1 MADQHHQAGDIE
13 ASDWIDRHAPGPARP
28 YLRLARLDRLIGVWL
43 LLLPCW
49 WGLALAGA
57 GVTEMRLFIL
67 FAIGAVIMRA
77 AGCTINDMADRKF
90 DVQVARTA
98 TRPLASGEVSMAQ
111 AGVFLALLL
120 TAGLALLTAFN
131 AMTFVLALAALPL
144 MALYPFMKRIT
155 WYPQAFLGL
164 TFNWGALLGWAAVRG
179 ELAVPALAL
188 YAAGFFWTLGY
199 DTIYSHQD
207 KEDDLLFGVKS
218 SALKLSANTRPWLFV
233 FYAAAAVLIGL
244 AGHLAALAW
253 PFYAALVAGAVQLVW
268 QARRVDIDD
277 AKDCLAKFNSN
288 RLFAWIVL
296 GGIVAGQLAA

>member
-98 TRPLASGEVSMAQ
+98 TRPLASGEVSMAR

-120 TAGLALLTAFN
+120 AAGLALLTAFN

-144 MALYPFMKRIT
+144 VALYPFMKRIT
-155 WYPQAFLGL
+155 WCPQAFLGL
-164 TFNWGALLGWAAVRG
+164 TFNWGALLGWTALRG
-179 ELAVPALAL
+179 ELESAALAL
-188 YAAGFFWTLGY
+188 YGGAALWTLGY
-199 DTIYSHQD
+199 DTIYAHQD
-207 KEDDLLFGVKS
+207 KEDD
-218 SALKLSANTRPWLFV
+218 
-233 FYAAAAVLIGL
+233 
-244 AGHLAALAW
+244 
-253 PFYAALVAGAVQLVW
+253 ALVGVRST
-268 QARRVDIDD
+268 AR
-277 AKDCLAKFNSN
+277 L
-288 RLFAWIVL
+288 L
-296 GGIVAGQLAA
+296 GDLEA

>member
-98 TRPLASGEVSMAQ
+98 TRPLASGEVSMVR

-120 TAGLALLTAFN
+120 AAGLALLTAFN

-164 TFNWGALLGWAAVRG
+164 TFNWGALLGWTALRG
-179 ELAVPALAL
+179 ELESAALAL
-188 YAAGFFWTLGY
+188 YGGAALWTLGY
-199 DTIYSHQD
+199 DTIYAHQD
-207 KEDDLLFGVKS
+207 KRDDALIGLKSMALRLGV
-218 SALKLSANTRPWLFV
+218 NTRPWLFV
-233 FYAAAAVLIGL
+233 FYGGAVAGLAVAGWLAGLNAVFYAVLAVVTAHLFWQAARVNTDDAADCLATFESNLWTGL
-244 AGHLAALAW
+244 LVLAAL
-253 PFYAALVAGAVQLVW
+253 F
-268 QARRVDIDD
+268 
-277 AKDCLAKFNSN
+277 
-288 RLFAWIVL
+288 L
-296 GGIVAGQLAA
+296 G